1 MAKRKTKGRAS
12 APATTTTPS
21 STRMPRATPPEAAPP
36 IVTPVVAAP
45 PSAYAGPR
53 VPLALAA
60 LVVLLALGLPT
71 PATHRFPALVEA
83 ARVLAGLCALLL
95 AAPHH
100 PRLSRWKTPLTLTGL
115 VAATLALGALLG
127 RHPYAFRAFPDAHA
141 AFLGVPTELAALL
154 VVLGARHRDR
164 PAGRVLLAIGAV
176 WALAALAFPEAALSV
191 RAPWALAGLA
201 TVGAPSLLAFL
212 VLVATGGIVA
222 VQTIRGQPGFGVRDG
237 PAPGLRETIRNRPLP
252 RFVGP
257 ILRHGVLGFAAAL
270 LLVGLTTAD
279 TLPVAALAATLVALL
294 GTAADHLLADRRP
307 EAVPTPRT
315 ARTLDFALLA
325 GILAVWFL
333 LKSQALIAS
342 NTDENIYFYMAKL
355 LGDGKLPYVDYFFA
369 HPPLHALIPGTLFA
383 VFGYSLTL
391 AKLVPLVACG
401 LTGLSLWALARR
413 HLGRLAAPLAL
424 VFFLFAAEVLKASS
438 NLTGVNLTTLFI
450 VVGVTQHL
458 AGRPLRAG
466 LALGAA
472 ASTGFYAIAAVCALM
487 ALGLFRWPASTVP
500 ATPNAT
506 RWSVRLRFGL
516 WQIAGFTFIFGF
528 LNILFYALAGDRFL
542 EGVYSYHTAKFFQD
556 PNMVELFKG
565 PIAFPG
571 SLFHNLGALVS
582 GSAFQKELFYHPHLW
597 LAGLALPAVAT
608 VAWLARPRGQRG
620 LLRFLAPTRLH
631 RDGADGAAATV
642 WLVALALFFQF
653 AMFRELYSF
662 YFALIYPLLALALAY
677 VLVRITQLFAAAI
690 AERRRWLAALALGL
704 IAIPAWSDRLAA
716 SRQVVF
722 DDELEQLGARNDYIW
737 EPGPV
742 GPALSDVVRNL
753 FWEDYR
759 LRGDVEAGFRHYL
772 WTKKRAFETLGAI
785 GAYVKTHSAPTETIA
800 GASTLAPLIALEA
813 DRRIAADEIDTNN
826 KRFKIGRRDAE
837 SAPDAAAPGA
847 GADGVNTK
855 GPAYALDEAA
865 YWTSLC
871 HDNIRFVVSAPRSY
885 FTTQRMESLA
895 TARRWF
901 RKAQTFNDDGL
912 SYRGTFPI
920 VLYERIDDPTVGPRL
935 EPGTVCRWEGP

>member
-1 MAKRKTKGRAS
+1 M
-12 APATTTTPS
+12 
-21 STRMPRATPPEAAPP
+21 
-36 IVTPVVAAP
+36 
-45 PSAYAGPR
+45 
-53 VPLALAA
+53 PLALAA
-60 LVVLLALGLPT
+60 LVALIALVLPA
-71 PATHRFPALVEA
+71 PATHRVPALIEA
-83 ARVLAGLCALLL
+83 ARVRAALGAVLL

-100 PRLSRWKTPLTLTGL
+100 PRLSRWKTPFIVAGL
-115 VAATLALGALLG
+115 VAATLALGALIG

-141 AFLGVPTELAALL
+141 AFLGMPTELAALL
-154 VVLGARHRDR
+154 VLLGARHRDR

-176 WALAALAFPEAALSV
+176 WALAALAFPEASLAV
-191 RAPWALAGLA
+191 RTPWALAGLA
-201 TVGAPSLLAFL
+201 TLGAPSLLAFL
-212 VLVATGGIVA
+212 VLVAAGGIVA
-222 VQTIRGQPGFGVRDG
+222 VQTIRGQPPPQFLD
-237 PAPGLRETIRNRPLP
+237 
-252 RFVGP
+252 P
-257 ILRHGVLGFAAAL
+257 ILRHGTLGFAATL

-279 TLPVAALAATLVALL
+279 APLVAALAAALVALI
-294 GTAADHLLADRRP
+294 GTATDHLLADRRP

-315 ARTLDFALLA
+315 VRALDLAILA

-369 HPPLHALIPGTLFA
+369 HPPLHVLIPGTLFA
-383 VFGYSLTL
+383 LFGYSLTL

-472 ASTGFYAIAAVCALM
+472 AATGFYAIAAVCALI
-487 ALGLFRWPASTVP
+487 ALGLFRWPDP
-500 ATPNAT
+500 GTPNAT
-506 RWSVRLRFGL
+506 RWSQRLRFGL
-516 WQIAGFTFIFGF
+516 WQIAGFMMVFGI
-528 LNILFYALAGDRFL
+528 LNLLFYALAGDRFL

-565 PIAFPG
+565 PISFPG

-582 GSAFQKELFYHPHLW
+582 GQAFQKELFYHPHLW
-597 LAGLALPAVAT
+597 LAGLALPAVAGL
-608 VAWLARPRGQRG
+608 AWCARQAGPSPTSF
-620 LLRFLAPTRLH
+620 LRFFAPTRLH

-642 WLVALALFFQF
+642 WLVALALFVQF

-662 YFALIYPLLALALAY
+662 YFALIYPLLAVALAY
-677 VLVRITQLFAAAI
+677 VLVRITHLLATALAD
-690 AERRRWLAALALGL
+690 RRRWIAALALGL
-704 IAIPAWSDRLAA
+704 VAIPAWSDRLAA

-722 DDELEQLGARNDYIW
+722 DDELEQLGARNDYVW
-737 EPGPV
+737 QAGPV
-742 GPALSDVVRNL
+742 GPALSDLVRNL

-785 GAYVKTHSAPTETIA
+785 GAYVKAHSSPTETIA

-837 SAPDAAAPGA
+837 SASNAATPDATDRRATP
-847 GADGVNTK
+847 K

-871 HDNIRFVVSAPRSY
+871 KDQIRFIVSAPRSY
-885 FTTQRMESLA
+885 FTTQRMETLA

-901 RKAQTFNDDGL
+901 RKAQTFDDDGL

-920 VLYERIDDPTVGPRL
+920 VLYERIDAPSDSAAL
-935 EPGTVCRWEGP
+935 APGSVCRWEGP